1 MQDSIKHEIE
11 ALLDQHRIMSLATLR
26 PDGWPQATT
35 VGYVNEGLSLYFLC
49 GLDSQ
54 KARNLAK
61 DDRVSL
67 SINDDPDDI
76 MHISGVSMAGHA
88 KRVADD
94 AEATRII
101 ALGRS
106 RYPANIELPMP
117 MPTPDQIHI
126 FRVAPSI
133 ISLLDYSQGFGHAE
147 LVSA

>member
-11 ALLDQHRIMSLATLR
+11 ALLDHNRIMSLATLR

-35 VGYVNEGLSLYFLC
+35 VGYVNEALSLYFLC

-54 KARNLAK
+54 KARNLAR

-88 KRVADD
+88 SLVADD

-101 ALGRS
+101 ALGQS
-106 RYPANIELPMP
+106 RYPASIPLPMA

-126 FRVAPSI
+126 FKVTPSI
-133 ISLLDYSQGFGHAE
+133 ISLLDYSQGFGHTE
-147 LVSA
+147 LVNA